1 MIDPIT
7 IGLAVS
13 GVKAAYALAQQAI
26 EGIKAAAELGHEAQ
40 DVMTDLG
47 SFFSA
52 QGKVEAAVKEAQEAK
67 VAGGAPAEDGR
78 TDTEVALEAMM
89 MARKLKQDEEFI
101 KDYLTYGCNEAGLY
115 AELCERRD
123 AIANERANKEAA
135 ERAARTE
142 KLLEAKRI
150 ELAKRKAKQAR
161 IDMAINALSI
171 VIGTSACAAL
181 VYFIYWMFQQGK

>member
-1 MIDPIT
+1 MIDPVT

-40 DVMTDLG
+40 DVMADLG

-67 VAGGAPAEDGR
+67 VAGAPVEDGR

-101 KDYLTYGCNEAGLY
+101 KDYLTYSCNEAGLY
-115 AELCERRD
+115 TELCERRD

-135 ERAARTE
+135 ERAAKTE
-142 KLLEAKRI
+142 ALLEAKRI

-171 VIGTSACAAL
+171 VIGTAACAGL